1 VNRGSCI
8 VDRTTNDEQRT
19 TNNEPET
26 RNKNMYIVTAG
37 EMREMDKATIEF
49 GLPGRI
55 LMENAGRGA
64 AHILLE
70 RFPGIGA
77 KKIGVLAGRGNNGGD
92 GFVVARGLAQKS
104 IDVKVYLLSRASL
117 VKGDALANLK
127 LLYPLEVPVIEI
139 PDSKTFLDNRISMRH
154 RDLWVD
160 AIFGTGLKSDIEG
173 YLKDVIIF
181 LNSLKKS
188 VMAVDIPSG
197 IDSDTGRVC
206 GEAIRSS
213 VTATFG
219 YAKAGHYLYPGA
231 GYSGKIEI
239 IDIGI
244 PPLIAD
250 RIAPK
255 QHLLGDEIISSYLEP
270 REKDA
275 HKGTTGHLF
284 IVAGSPGKTG
294 AAAMTA
300 MAAMRA
306 GAGLVTIGVPKSLNP
321 IIEQMTLEAMTCP
334 LPENTEGFLSESSF
348 EAIMHNLAGKKCLA
362 IGPGLGTDP
371 STKKL
376 VVKILRGSSLPVILD
391 ADGLNLLAGETGLLK
406 KLKVPVI
413 LTPHPGEMARLTGK
427 NISQIQEDRIS
438 CTRDFAQEFNVHLV
452 LKGAGTVIAHPDGS
466 IFINPTGNPGMASG
480 GMGDILTGI
489 IAGFI
494 AQGYTAE
501 VAVRT
506 GVYIHGAAG
515 DDLAKSMGP
524 FGFLASD
531 VLKSIPVQIGIH
543 LGKVSAGI

>member
-1 VNRGSCI
+1 
-8 VDRTTNDEQRT
+8 
-19 TNNEPET
+19 
-26 RNKNMYIVTAG
+26 MYIVTAD
-37 EMREMDKATIEF
+37 EMREIDKATIEF

-64 AHILLE
+64 AQILLE
-70 RFPGIGA
+70 RLSGIGA
-77 KKIGVLAGRGNNGGD
+77 EKIGVLAGRGNNGGD
-92 GFVVARGLAQKS
+92 GFVIARHLAQKG
-104 IDVKVYLLSRASL
+104 IDVIVYLLSKASL
-117 VKGDALANLK
+117 VKGDALSNLE
-127 LLYPLEVPVIEI
+127 LLYQLGVSVIEI
-139 PDSKTFLDNRISMRH
+139 PNRKTFLDNLISMRH

-173 YLKDVIIF
+173 YIKDVITFI
-181 LNSLKKS
+181 NSLKKP
-188 VMAVDIPSG
+188 VMAVDLPSG

-206 GEAIRSS
+206 GEAVCANI
-213 VTATFG
+213 TATFG

-231 GYSGKIEI
+231 GYSGKVEI

-255 QHLLGDEIISSYLEP
+255 QHLLGDKIISSYLKP
-270 REKDA
+270 RDKEA

-321 IIEQMTLEAMTCP
+321 VIEPMILEAMTCP

-348 EAIMHNLAGKKCLA
+348 DAIMHNLDGKKCLA
-362 IGPGLGTDP
+362 IGPGLGTDS

-376 VVKILRGSSLPVILD
+376 VIKILRGSSLPVILD

-413 LTPHPGEMARLTGK
+413 MTPHPGEMSRLTGK

-438 CTRDFAQEFNVHLV
+438 CARDFAREFNVHIV
-452 LKGAGTVIAHPDGS
+452 LKGAGTVIAHPDGRV
-466 IFINPTGNPGMASG
+466 FINPTGNSGMASG

-489 IAGFI
+489 IAGFVT
-494 AQGYTAE
+494 QGYPAE
-501 VAVRT
+501 EAVRT
-506 GVYIHGAAG
+506 GVYLHGAAG
-515 DDLAKSMGP
+515 DDLAKNMGP

-531 VLKSIPVQIGIH
+531 VLKSIPSQIGIH
-543 LGKVSAGI
+543 SEKVSAGI

>member
-1 VNRGSCI
+1 
-8 VDRTTNDEQRT
+8 
-19 TNNEPET
+19 
-26 RNKNMYIVTAG
+26 MYIVTAD
-37 EMREMDKATIEF
+37 EMREMDKATSEF

-64 AHILLE
+64 AHILLA
-70 RFPGIGA
+70 RFSGIGA
-77 KKIGVLAGRGNNGGD
+77 KKIGILAGRGNNGGD
-92 GFVVARGLAQKS
+92 GFVIARHLAQKG
-104 IDVKVYLLSRASL
+104 IDVIVYLLSKASL
-117 VKGDALANLK
+117 VKGDAHANLE
-127 LLYPLEVPVIEI
+127 LLYRLEIPVMEI
-139 PDSKTFLDNRISMRH
+139 PDRKTFLDNRISMRH
-154 RDLWVD
+154 RDLWAD

-173 YLKDVIIF
+173 YIKDVIIF
-181 LNSLKKS
+181 INSLKKP
-188 VMAVDIPSG
+188 VMAVDLPSG

-206 GEAIRSS
+206 GEAVRAC

-219 YAKAGHYLYPGA
+219 YSKAGHYLSPGA
-231 GYSGKIEI
+231 GYSGKVEI

-250 RIAPK
+250 RVAPK
-255 QHLLGDEIISSYLEP
+255 QHLLSDEIISSYLKP
-270 REKDA
+270 RDRDA
-275 HKGTTGHLF
+275 HKGNTGHLF

-321 IIEQMTLEAMTCP
+321 VIEPMILEAMTCP

-348 EAIMHNLAGKKCLA
+348 DAIMHNLAGKKCLA
-362 IGPGLGTDP
+362 IGPGLGTDS

-376 VVKILRGSSLPVILD
+376 VIKILRGSSLPVILD

-413 LTPHPGEMARLTGK
+413 LTPHPGEMSRLTGK

-438 CTRDFAQEFNVHLV
+438 CARDFALEFNVHLV
-452 LKGAGTVIAHPDGS
+452 LKGAGTVIAHPDGRV
-466 IFINPTGNPGMASG
+466 FINPTGNPGMASG

-489 IAGFI
+489 IAGLV
-494 AQGYTAE
+494 AQGYPAE
-501 VAVRT
+501 EAVRI
-506 GVYIHGAAG
+506 GVYLHGTAG
-515 DDLAKSMGP
+515 DDLAESMGP

-531 VLKSIPVQIGIH
+531 VLKSIPAQIGIH
-543 LGKVSAGI
+543 SEKVSAGI

>member
-1 VNRGSCI
+1 
-8 VDRTTNDEQRT
+8 
-19 TNNEPET
+19 
-26 RNKNMYIVTAG
+26 M
-37 EMREMDKATIEF
+37 
-49 GLPGRI
+49 
-55 LMENAGRGA
+55 
-64 AHILLE
+64 
-70 RFPGIGA
+70 
-77 KKIGVLAGRGNNGGD
+77 
-92 GFVVARGLAQKS
+92 
-104 IDVKVYLLSRASL
+104 
-117 VKGDALANLK
+117 KGDVLANLD
-127 LLYPLEVPVIEI
+127 LFHRFGNPVIEI
-139 PDSKTFLDNRISMRH
+139 PDRKTFDENRISMRH
-154 RDLWVD
+154 RDVWVD
-160 AIFGTGLKSDIEG
+160 AIFGTGLKSEIEG
-173 YLKDVIIF
+173 YIKDVIIF
-181 LNSLKKS
+181 INSLKKP

-206 GEAIRSS
+206 GEAVRSC

-231 GYSGKIEI
+231 GYSGKVEI

-255 QHLLGDEIISSYLEP
+255 QRLLDDEIISSYLKP

-321 IIEQMTLEAMTCP
+321 AIEPMVLEAMTCP
-334 LPENTEGFLSESSF
+334 LPENTEGFLSEESF
-348 EAIMHNLAGKKCLA
+348 DAIMHNLAGKKCLA

-376 VVKILRGSSLPVILD
+376 VIKILRESSLPVILD
-391 ADGLNLLAGETGLLK
+391 ADGLNLLAGETRLLK

-413 LTPHPGEMARLTGK
+413 LTPHPGEMSRLTGK
-427 NISQIQEDRIS
+427 NIRRSRETGS
-438 CTRDFAQEFNVHLV
+438 FASAILPAEFNVHLV
-452 LKGAGTVIAHPDGS
+452 LKGAGTVIAHPDGRV
-466 IFINPTGNPGMASG
+466 FINPTGNPGMASG
-480 GMGDILTGI
+480 GMGNILR
-489 IAGFI
+489 ALSPRFV
-494 AQGYTAE
+494 AQGYKAE
-501 VAVRT
+501 EAAHI
-506 GVYIHGAAG
+506 GVYLHGKAG
-515 DDLAKSMGP
+515 DDLAGSMGP

-543 LGKVSAGI
+543 SGKLSAGI